1 MNQSGTRLLAILA
14 GVVIGVATLVSSG
27 CDKKEDKGSGG
38 AGTSGGGAPAAPRK
52 VQVHTVPA
60 GTTLKLAFVTNNASD
75 FWNIAAAGVRKYEAE
90 AGVKVDIRR
99 PPTGTVE
106 EQNGYLENLATQ
118 GYHGIAISVIAPKD
132 QVQEVNRAAEK
143 TNVITHDSDAKDSN
157 RLAYIGTNNTEAGR
171 ALGREIVKLLPQ
183 GGKIAVFVGTFAAA
197 NASERLA
204 GIEQEIKGK
213 NITIVAKKE
222 DNKDPAVAQ
231 NNPNDVIVAYPD
243 INLLVGLW
251 SYNGPAIASA
261 IDGAGK
267 KGKILAA
274 VFDEED
280 GTLLGIESGTIQVTC
295 VQKPFQFGYLSSKLL
310 HDLATKGE
318 SALPAGGAIDT
329 GVDIIN
335 SNNVKQFREEL
346 AKLKK

>member
-1 MNQSGTRLLAILA
+1 VTKNATRLSAILA
-14 GVVIGVATLVSSG
+14 GVLAAGAVLLAAG
-27 CDKKEDKGSGG
+27 CKDPNPP
-38 AGTSGGGAPAAPRK
+38 GTPAARPAPVYK
-52 VQVHTVPA
+52 VHPPVAP

-75 FWNIAAAGVRKYEAE
+75 FWNIAAAGVRKFLAE
-90 AGVKVDIRR
+90 HPNVTIDIRR

-106 EQNGYLENLATQ
+106 EQNGYLENMVTQ
-118 GYHGIAISVIAPKD
+118 GYHGIAVSVIAPND
-132 QVQEVNRAAEK
+132 QVAEVNRAAAK
-143 TNVITHDSDAKDSN
+143 TNVITHDSDAKQSN

-171 ALGREIVKLLPQ
+171 ALGREIVRLLPS

-231 NNPNDVIVAYPD
+231 NNPNDVLVAYPD
-243 INLLVGLW
+243 VAMLVGLW

-267 KGKILAA
+267 KGKVLAA

-280 GTLLGIESGTIQVTC
+280 GTLQGIESGTIQVTC
-295 VQKPFQFGYLSSKLL
+295 VQKPFQFGYLSSKMLYE
-310 HDLATKGE
+310 LATKGE
-318 SALPAGGAIDT
+318 SAVPQSREIDT

-335 SNNVKQFREEL
+335 KDNVKKFREEL